1 MVNLKKEISFKTAR
15 SSGPGG
21 QNVNKTETM
30 VEGIFNISQ
39 SMLLSDRQKDLLNK
53 NLEKKINKDGN
64 LTVKSQSERTQ
75 LANKERVIEKMH
87 KLISN
92 ALIVKKSRKATS
104 PTRTSKEKRI
114 TRKKEKGVLK
124 VNRRKIKNDEA

>member
-30 VEGIFNISQ
+30 VEGIFNISE

-92 ALIVKKSRKATS
+92 ALIVKKSRKATF

>member
-30 VEGIFNISQ
+30 VEGIFNISE
-39 SMLLSDRQKDLLNK
+39 SMLLSDRQKELLNK
-53 NLEKKINKDGN
+53 NLENKINKDGN
-64 LTVKSQSERTQ
+64 LTVRSQSERTQ

-92 ALIVKKSRKATS
+92 ALIVKKSRRATS

>member
-30 VEGIFNISQ
+30 VEGIFNISE

-53 NLEKKINKDGN
+53 NLEKKINKEGN
-64 LTVKSQSERTQ
+64 LTVRSQSERTQ
-75 LANKERVIEKMH
+75 LANKDRVIEKMH

-92 ALIVKKSRKATS
+92 ALMVKKSRKATS

>member
-30 VEGIFNISQ
+30 VEGIFNISE

-64 LTVKSQSERTQ
+64 LTV
-75 LANKERVIEKMH
+75 
-87 KLISN
+87 
-92 ALIVKKSRKATS
+92 
-104 PTRTSKEKRI
+104 
-114 TRKKEKGVLK
+114 
-124 VNRRKIKNDEA
+124 

>member
-30 VEGIFNISQ
+30 VEGIFNISE

-53 NLEKKINKDGN
+53 NLEKKINKEGN
-64 LTVKSQSERTQ
+64 LTVRSQSERTQ

-92 ALIVKKSRKATS
+92 ALIVKKTRKATS

-114 TRKKEKGVLK
+114 TRKKEKSILK

>member
-30 VEGIFNISQ
+30 VEGIFNISE

-64 LTVKSQSERTQ
+64 LTVRSQSERTQ

-92 ALIVKKSRKATS
+92 ALIVKKSRRATS

>member
-30 VEGIFNISQ
+30 VEGIFNISE

-53 NLEKKINKDGN
+53 NLEKKINKEGN
-64 LTVKSQSERTQ
+64 LTVRSQSERTQ

-92 ALIVKKSRKATS
+92 ALIVKKTRKATS

>member
-30 VEGIFNISQ
+30 VEGIFNISE
-39 SMLLSDRQKDLLNK
+39 SMLLSDRQKELLNK
-53 NLEKKINKDGN
+53 NLENKINKDGN
-64 LTVKSQSERTQ
+64 LTVRSQSERTQ

>member
-1 MVNLKKEISFKTAR
+1 MVSLNKEISYKTAR

-30 VEGIFNISQ
+30 VEGSFNIND
-39 SMLLSDRQKDLLNK
+39 SMLLTDRQKELLNK
-53 NLEKKINKDGN
+53 NLEKKINKEGN
-64 LTVKSQSERTQ
+64 LTVRSQSERTQ
-75 LANKERVIEKMH
+75 LANKEKVIEKMH

-92 ALIVKKSRKATS
+92 ALLVKKARKATAPS
-104 PTRTSKEKRI
+104 RTSKEKRI
-114 TRKKEKGVLK
+114 KHKKVKGILK